1 MVTPLLRF
9 KLACQTQK
17 NTLRIYDVRPQKC
30 EKFMI
35 ESIEESYLQD
45 EGKDEGIPLYKYQ
58 YGRYSPLDLVELG
71 GVEPPTS

>member
-45 EGKDEGIPLYKYQ
+45 EGKDEGILLYKYQ
-58 YGRYSPLDLVELG
+58 YGLYSPLEMVEL
-71 GVEPPTS
+71 VRIELTTS